1 MFLAAY
7 AAARSGWTQAGKSAH
22 WAARAGK
29 WRIAVR
35 ISPVRSR
42 EAKVFSTSW
51 TRVIAVVRPALRTAS
66 DSGIQSPFP
75 LIRFLFANATTGRLP
90 AQDGNLSRCEGG
102 GSGGRRR
109 RTGGRRR

>member
-7 AAARSGWTQAGKSAH
+7 AEARSALTQAGKSAH
-22 WAARAGK
+22 CASRAGK

-35 ISPVRSR
+35 ISPEWSR
-42 EAKVFSTSW
+42 EAKVSSTSW

-66 DSGIQSPFP
+66 DFGIQSPFP
-75 LIRFLFANATTGRLP
+75 VIRFLFANATTGRWV
-90 AQDGNLSRCEGG
+90 AEDGNLSRCEGG